1 MKYSESFK
9 EWKCTL
15 GMIATIAILVSFIMK
30 HAIDKNMERGGYC
43 FEKEKYLSE
52 IYTDQELIDR
62 AIKENLSVL
71 NSVLTLPEDRENNV
85 TFKEYENIEEFKK
98 RNSDCCTL
106 TLSGPDGQDNEVFI
120 YVELTHWFYSR
131 HAHQYEKMRTYI
143 PYNSCGEYPDY
154 DYLF

>member
-15 GMIATIAILVSFIMK
+15 GMIATVVILVSFIMK
-30 HAIDKNMERGGYC
+30 YAIDKNMERSGYC

-71 NSVLTLPEDRENNV
+71 NSFLTLPEERENNV
-85 TFKEYENIEEFKK
+85 ALKEYENIEEFKK
-98 RNSDCCTL
+98 RNPDCCTL
-106 TLSGPDGQDNEVFI
+106 TRSGPDGLVEEVFI
-120 YVELTHWFYSR
+120 YVELNYWIYSR
-131 HAHQYEKMRTYI
+131 HANQYKKIREYI
-143 PYNSCGEYPDY
+143 PYNSCGEYPDF
-154 DYLF
+154 D